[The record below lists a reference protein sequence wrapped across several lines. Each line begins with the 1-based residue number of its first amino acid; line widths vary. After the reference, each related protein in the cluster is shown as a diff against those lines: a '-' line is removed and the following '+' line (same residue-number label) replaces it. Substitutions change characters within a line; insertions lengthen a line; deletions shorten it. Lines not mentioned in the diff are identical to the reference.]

1 MVYIYN
7 YILVYDTPNITRRF
21 KFSIISK
28 IKTGKNRTFKNRICC
43 NDICKEVEGNEGMGG
58 GGRGGS
64 YICEKNIKNVLGKV
78 LYINYPL
85 LSMKPFF

>member
-1 MVYIYN
+1 M
-7 YILVYDTPNITRRF
+7 
-21 KFSIISK
+21 ISA
-28 IKTGKNRTFKNRICC
+28 
-43 NDICKEVEGNEGMGG
+43 KEVEGNEGMGV

-85 LSMKPFF
+85 LSMKPFFLVLRQCKNAKNFLKIKYQN